1 MQMYRSAICNQKFKI
16 PSEGSRPAARRVHY
30 FAGGMGQ
37 LQDVDQ
43 LTGEQVVDDIV
54 DGSEEPDCP
63 GSTRDLI
70 IQFSRDSKFV
80 DSWATVLSY

>member
-1 MQMYRSAICNQKFKI
+1 MYRSSIFNLQSAIKNSKS
-16 PSEGSRPAARRVHY
+16 PRRAHALPL
-30 FAGGMGQ
+30 AGGKGQ

-43 LTGEQVVDDIV
+43 LTVEQVVDDVV
-54 DGSEEPDCP
+54 DGSEEPICP

-70 IQFSRDSKFV
+70 IQFSRDSTFA

>member
-1 MQMYRSAICNQKFKI
+1 
-16 PSEGSRPAARRVHY
+16 
-30 FAGGMGQ
+30 MGQ

>member
-1 MQMYRSAICNQKFKI
+1 MYRSAIRNPKS
-16 PSEGSRPAARRVHY
+16 PRRAHALPL
-30 FAGGMGQ
+30 AGGMGQ

-43 LTGEQVVDDIV
+43 LAGKQVGDDIV

-70 IQFSRDSKFV
+70 IQFSRDSKFA